1 MSKRRIEMTEV
12 TEILYQWFKG
22 TSQRQIAK
30 STGAARNTISKI
42 IKKAISMGLSP
53 GLVDEPRLLSLSA
66 EISSWLAGI
75 SQTQLGSAQQ
85 HLQSFYEQIKTW
97 HAEPHMTVR
106 QMRRLLLEQS
116 PEADISETSFH
127 RYIKK
132 HFPKPI
138 VTTVVL
144 HTLPGQQA
152 QVDFG
157 YVGKMFDP
165 STNKYRRTQAFVM
178 TLSYSRHRF
187 VKFVFKQDIATWID
201 CHVCAFKFFGG
212 VPQTVLLDNLKAGV
226 IKPDIYDPKINRSYA
241 ECARYYDFIVDP
253 AKVRTPT
260 HKGKVERSIQI
271 VRQQIIAGRIFK
283 HIGEANEYAKQWC
296 ANIIACTVTRT
307 TGETPRHR
315 FERDE
320 KAALI
325 PLPRVDYE
333 FALWQES
340 LVGRDQHITFKGSFY
355 SVQTEYVGKKVL
367 IKATQRMVYIF
378 TQGTQIKAHPR
389 LHRKGSWRTD
399 PLDLPKSAKCYLD
412 NTPEVCIAHAKG
424 IGIATSTVISTLLAR
439 VSTSKLRK
447 AQAILRLA
455 EYNSPERLERA
466 CLYALQFGDTTVA
479 ALKKIIMHNIDQPVV
494 NKASTL
500 SVQELSEGAFL
511 RDPNEFLVQ

>member
-1 MSKRRIEMTEV
+1 M
-12 TEILYQWFKG
+12 
-22 TSQRQIAK
+22 
-30 STGAARNTISKI
+30 
-42 IKKAISMGLSP
+42 
-53 GLVDEPRLLSLSA
+53 
-66 EISSWLAGI
+66 
-75 SQTQLGSAQQ
+75 
-85 HLQSFYEQIKTW
+85 
-97 HAEPHMTVR
+97 
-106 QMRRLLLEQS
+106 
-116 PEADISETSFH
+116 
-127 RYIKK
+127 
-132 HFPKPI
+132 
-138 VTTVVL
+138 
-144 HTLPGQQA
+144 
-152 QVDFG
+152 
-157 YVGKMFDP
+157 
-165 STNKYRRTQAFVM
+165 
-178 TLSYSRHRF
+178 
-187 VKFVFKQDIATWID
+187 
-201 CHVCAFKFFGG
+201 
-212 VPQTVLLDNLKAGV
+212 
-226 IKPDIYDPKINRSYA
+226 
-241 ECARYYDFIVDP
+241 
-253 AKVRTPT
+253 
-260 HKGKVERSIQI
+260 
-271 VRQQIIAGRIFK
+271 
-283 HIGEANEYAKQWC
+283 
-296 ANIIACTVTRT
+296 TRT
-307 TGETPRHR
+307 TGDTPRHS

-325 PLPRVDYE
+325 PLPCVDYE

-340 LVGRDQHITFKGSFY
+340 LVGRDQHITFKGSCY

-500 SVQELSEGAFL
+500 SAQELSEGAFL